1 MVVLGFLLF
10 LTGALGIRGT
20 YQAGM
25 VVALGCYGVT
35 KEVAV
40 AIAVLVEVV
49 GHGTTLVLGL
59 VSLWLE
65 GVTLDELRA
74 LRAR

>member
-1 MVVLGFLLF
+1 
-10 LTGALGIRGT
+10 
-20 YQAGM
+20 M

>member
-1 MVVLGFLLF
+1 
-10 LTGALGIRGT
+10 
-20 YQAGM
+20 M
-25 VVALGCYGVT
+25 VVALGFYGVT

-49 GHGTTLVLGL
+49 GHGTALVLGL

-65 GVTLDELRA
+65 GVTLDEIRA
-74 LRAR
+74 LRARWRTSPS